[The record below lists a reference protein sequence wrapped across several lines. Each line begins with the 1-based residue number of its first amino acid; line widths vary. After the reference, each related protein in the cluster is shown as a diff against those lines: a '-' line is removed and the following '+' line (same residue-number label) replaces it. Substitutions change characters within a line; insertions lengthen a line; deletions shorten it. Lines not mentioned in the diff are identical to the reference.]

1 MYFFFYLAI
10 YKYPNPLSSD
20 WEEGSIFVFI
30 YAATHIYTMYLFLTC
45 GDNPGFVESD
55 KDKLSDSADPETV
68 EEEEEETTDGKVI

>member
-1 MYFFFYLAI
+1 
-10 YKYPNPLSSD
+10 
-20 WEEGSIFVFI
+20 
-30 YAATHIYTMYLFLTC
+30 MYLFLTC